1 MRTQAEV
8 EELFRRLYRDMGSE
22 PAQLIQVKPMDGGS
36 ENALSY
42 EVTRADKK
50 KTRVY
55 RRDLDDG
62 NEEAIKAVLRSF
74 A

>member
-1 MRTQAEV
+1 MRTRAEV
-8 EELFRRLYRDMGSE
+8 EELFRRLYRDLGND
-22 PAQLIQVKPMDGGS
+22 PAHLIQVKPMDGGW

-42 EVTRADKK
+42 EVTRSDRKR
-50 KTRVY
+50 TRVY

-62 NEEAIKAVLRSF
+62 NEEAIKTALRSF